1 MSKPRRFHLFNCD
14 NIYELSIVENLLKA
28 VKAKLGFEFSVE
40 KQSFTLSEMSELST
54 NVIPKMHMDF
64 AMFVVHA
71 HESRLLINND
81 NLEYGYAK
89 VYRALLQATGEKV
102 IVVIGGDDNY
112 KNEIEE
118 EQSVIS
124 RWAWRKI
131 AHSQVKEEFIDGRKN
146 FVFSWNKKH
155 RAIHEEALLHY
166 FDPNKKGLKFEYQP
180 LQQSLEPDPETAP
193 PGRATEPF
201 RNAPDE
207 NPEQSPSSRESRA
220 GEMDYSAG
228 ARATGKTQT
237 EEKLEMSEPGSATE
251 TEEKPVDGKYGQ
263 PLRSRLQKDQ
273 ILTKESTKGNKNL
286 DIGATIS
293 ESQPS
298 HPYAGTSNSGL
309 RQAQAPV
316 KTVML
321 NTRLRYGRISNRRD
335 DILYWEPGWVIPDYI
350 EKDLFRKH
358 SKTSDAELVILSD
371 EKDMLICQVNEKK
384 SSSHQIQP
392 EGFQHPHLAPGEM
405 IKLKTRMYCGHI
417 SFDAKD
423 VEIFAKS
430 WRVPEELS
438 STLLKEYWTT
448 PNANLLIVS
457 DSKGNVRCIVQVGTF
472 NKVFSF
478 LNKTVGT
485 SVFM

>member
-237 EEKLEMSEPGSATE
+237 EGEK
-251 TEEKPVDGKYGQ
+251 
-263 PLRSRLQKDQ
+263 
-273 ILTKESTKGNKNL
+273 
-286 DIGATIS
+286 
-293 ESQPS
+293 
-298 HPYAGTSNSGL
+298 HF
-309 RQAQAPV
+309 
-316 KTVML
+316 
-321 NTRLRYGRISNRRD
+321 
-335 DILYWEPGWVIPDYI
+335 DY
-350 EKDLFRKH
+350 
-358 SKTSDAELVILSD
+358 
-371 EKDMLICQVNEKK
+371 
-384 SSSHQIQP
+384 
-392 EGFQHPHLAPGEM
+392 
-405 IKLKTRMYCGHI
+405 
-417 SFDAKD
+417 
-423 VEIFAKS
+423 
-430 WRVPEELS
+430 
-438 STLLKEYWTT
+438 
-448 PNANLLIVS
+448 
-457 DSKGNVRCIVQVGTF
+457 
-472 NKVFSF
+472 VFSIYKKIESN
-478 LNKTVGT
+478 LRWSSIPSTG
-485 SVFM
+485 SGS